1 MKTYLRPCAA
11 VSSEIIIKH
20 SRFICYIAPVS
31 GREAAEAFIESI
43 RQQHPKA
50 NHNCW
55 SYVAGYPEDPQQW
68 NCSDD
73 GEPKGTAGQPMLN
86 ILRHSGIGEI
96 CAVVTRYFGGVKL
109 GTGGLVRAYG
119 QSLNES
125 IRLLETE
132 PVVPQLDIS
141 LSAGYELTG
150 DLEQLISRFNI
161 LVKERLFEQQLLIH
175 GSIET
180 QLLEDLKLAL
190 QPIQHKVSLSY
201 DNKAV

>member
-1 MKTYLRPCAA
+1 MKTYLRPSAA

-20 SRFICYIAPVS
+20 SRFICYIAPVT
-31 GREAAEAFIESI
+31 GRAEAEAFIDSI
-43 RQQHPKA
+43 RRQHPKA

-55 SYVAGYPEDPQQW
+55 SYVAGYPEDPLQW

-86 ILRHSGIGEI
+86 ILRHSGMGQI

-132 PVVPQLDIS
+132 EVVPQSAIS
-141 LSAGYELTG
+141 LSAGYDLTG
-150 DLEQLISRFNI
+150 DLEQLIARFSI
-161 LVKERLFEQQLLIH
+161 QVEERLFEEQLIIHGRIEAQQLD
-175 GSIET
+175 
-180 QLLEDLKLAL
+180 DLKLAL
-190 QPIQHKVSLSY
+190 QPIQHKVTLTA
-201 DNKAV
+201 DE